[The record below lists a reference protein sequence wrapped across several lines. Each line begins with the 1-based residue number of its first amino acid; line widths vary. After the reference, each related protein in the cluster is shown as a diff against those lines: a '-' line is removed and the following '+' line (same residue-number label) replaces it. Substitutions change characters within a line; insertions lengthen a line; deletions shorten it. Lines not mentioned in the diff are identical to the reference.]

1 MEQYNGTV
9 CNRKVGLKAGSYYTQ
24 INPKASNIVLGST
37 QDSWGTTKENAD
49 HEAGDHTSEARK
61 SAVRRN
67 ISEKVEAFERK
78 LNHTSHSMK
87 FKSHEY
93 EANPSYNTENNDEMI
108 NYTKQQVDEAR
119 YMGIY
124 LPGAADIRRI
134 DNINKGRAKAGMSPL
149 RVGDYY
155 KGNIYQPDY

>member
-1 MEQYNGTV
+1 MKATIISLTLLLVACENKEIEDDTATEEVETTEQND
-9 CNRKVGLKAGSYYTQ
+9 SEDSDESDSSDD
-24 INPKASNIVLGST
+24 SNT
-37 QDSWGTTKENAD
+37 NDTTNTPD
-49 HEAGDHTSEARK
+49 D
-61 SAVRRN
+61 N
-67 ISEKVEAFERK
+67 
-78 LNHTSHSMK
+78 
-87 FKSHEY
+87 Y
-93 EANPSYNTENNDEMI
+93 EEDDNTENNDEMI